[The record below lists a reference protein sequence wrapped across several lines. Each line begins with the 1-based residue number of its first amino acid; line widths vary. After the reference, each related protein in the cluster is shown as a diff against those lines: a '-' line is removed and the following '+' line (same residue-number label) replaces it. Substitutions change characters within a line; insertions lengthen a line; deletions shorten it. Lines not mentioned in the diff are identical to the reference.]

1 MSFTFHLTF
10 RNAQRPEARVSAA
23 DLDAI
28 KRLIGGTPG
37 LAKAHLYTP
46 ERAHDPY
53 LDDGPPPL
61 LALQLYFPA
70 LPTLEA
76 AASRSGHLQALV
88 DGVPSLAGA
97 EGAQQAMVARDFAAP
112 DPRFQGP
119 PGQLPCTYLVAYSG
133 TAPDE
138 NLWIDY
144 YISHH
149 PAIMAR
155 FPGIRE
161 IEVATRVEWIAFLP
175 WRREN
180 CLLRNKV
187 VFDSSAALTASL
199 NSPVR
204 HEMRADYNNF
214 PPFTGANTHYPMAT
228 HTIFGR
234 Q

>member
-1 MSFTFHLTF
+1 MSFTLHLTF
-10 RNAQRPEARVSAA
+10 RNSEKPEARVGAA

-28 KRLIGGTPG
+28 KALIGATPG

-46 ERAHDPY
+46 EHAHDPY
-53 LDDGPPPL
+53 LNDGPPPL
-61 LALQLYFPA
+61 LALQLYFDD
-70 LPTLEA
+70 LPSLEA
-76 AASRSGHLQALV
+76 AAARTGRLQALA
-88 DGVPSLAGA
+88 GGIPSLAGA
-97 EGAQQAMVARDFAAP
+97 QGSQQAMVSRAFPTP
-112 DPRFQGP
+112 DSRFQGP
-119 PGQLPCTYLVAYSG
+119 HGQLPCTYLVAYSG
-133 TAPDE
+133 NAPDE

-161 IEVATRVEWIAFLP
+161 IEVATRVDWISFLP
-175 WRREN
+175 WPREN

-187 VFDSSAALTASL
+187 VFDSSVALTASL

-214 PPFTGANTHYPMAT
+214 PPFSGANTHYPMAT
-228 HTIFGR
+228 HTLVGPR
-234 Q
+234 